1 MNGAFRL
8 LIGVLHTV
16 SPALSSSGI
25 SEKFTKDEAVHLQ
38 DTKTIVRVKLKRG
51 EKGYYDL
58 W

>member
-16 SPALSSSGI
+16 SPALSSSSI

-51 EKGYYDL
+51 EKG
-58 W
+58 